1 MASNSDESA
10 GLGRQQLDPQRIV
23 AGAVVLADEIGVD
36 ALTIRKLAAALD
48 VKPMAI
54 YHHIPNKDAIIDA
67 MVDSVFGEIDLPQA
81 GTDWQ
86 SAMRKRCASAR
97 AVLAIHPW
105 AVPLMDSRRSPGTA
119 TLRQHD
125 AVIGCL
131 REGGLSIV
139 MTAHAYA
146 LLDAF
151 VYGFAIQQ
159 ASLPATTGVE
169 MTALAESITECL
181 SADDYPH
188 LMELTTEHV
197 LQPHY
202 DFVDEFEF
210 GLELILQGLE
220 GASQNSIQVTLRI

>member
-67 MVDSVFGEIDLPQA
+67 MVDS
-81 GTDWQ
+81 
-86 SAMRKRCASAR
+86 AMRKRCASAR

-131 REGGLSIV
+131 REDGLSIV

-220 GASQNSIQVTLRI
+220 GALQNSIQVTLRI